1 MTYLILLR
9 ISDGIELVP
18 ETPRFR
24 VPDPSLDRNGRTRK
38 PDLGL
43 RQVEKGFFFIF
54 SQIFTMIG
62 EFLK

>member
-24 VPDPSLDRNGRTRK
+24 VPDPSLVRNGRTRK

-43 RQVEKGFFFIF
+43 RQVEKGFFFHFFPKF
-54 SQIFTMIG
+54 S
-62 EFLK
+62 L